1 MDRKDIYHVKSRHQ
15 KAELVILMSGK
26 KIQKT
31 KNRTSHEDLPEVKRN
46 TIHQEII
53 IIIKVYVL
61 NISTSK

>member
-15 KAELVILMSGK
+15 KADLVILMSEK
-26 KIQKT
+26 KT
-31 KNRTSHEDLPEVKRN
+31 KNRTSNEDLPEVKRN

-53 IIIKVYVL
+53 TIIKVYVL

>member
-15 KAELVILMSGK
+15 KADLVILMSGK
-26 KIQKT
+26 KKT
-31 KNRTSHEDLPEVKRN
+31 KNRTSNEDLPEVKRN
-46 TIHQEII
+46 TIRQEII

>member
-15 KAELVILMSGK
+15 KADLVILMSGK
-26 KIQKT
+26 KKQKT
-31 KNRTSHEDLPEVKRN
+31 KNRTSNEDLPEVKRN

>member
-15 KAELVILMSGK
+15 KADLVILMSEK
-26 KIQKT
+26 KK
-31 KNRTSHEDLPEVKRN
+31 RTSNEDLPEVKRN

-53 IIIKVYVL
+53 TIIQVYVL